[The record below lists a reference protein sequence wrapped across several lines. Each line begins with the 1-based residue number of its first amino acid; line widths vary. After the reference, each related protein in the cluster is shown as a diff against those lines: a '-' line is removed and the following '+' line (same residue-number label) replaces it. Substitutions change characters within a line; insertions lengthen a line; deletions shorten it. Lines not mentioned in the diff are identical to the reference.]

1 MVRKSNFQRQGTF
14 APQESDILTAIDAKF
29 EEMEETIMLA
39 SLVPQLHDRVHAL
52 EQMLAAEKQWS
63 PDNEP
68 KTASKLGPQWGN
80 EASSPRRIAPPDDE
94 INAGVHLEQK
104 NNAPEVKVG
113 VEHNISDL
121 TSMTIGSRR
130 PSAPRVTDI
139 SRSKVKEMDEKTLDI
154 QTSEYY
160 SFGESTW
167 DLVIFIGTGALG
179 PLGSLQ
185 TFLLAIVNVLMQVVF
200 CAIAYYNFTTPDINE
215 DSIVDTLRQGF
226 GADLPNLPRWR
237 RSSGHSFGDYSD
249 VAKESLVHRVCKE
262 DKSLASSG
270 LQVNLVENI
279 DKYLKLEAEG
289 LEGFFTGQILCIVAL
304 ICWY

>member
-1 MVRKSNFQRQGTF
+1 MCSNFANFSTQPSSFTNMVRKSNFQRQGTF

-39 SLVPQLHDRVHAL
+39 SLVPQLHERVHAL
-52 EQMLAAEKQWS
+52 EQMLAAEKHWS
-63 PDNEP
+63 PDNES

-130 PSAPRVTDI
+130 PSVPRVTDI

-185 TFLLAIVNVLMQVVF
+185 TFLLAIINVLMQVVF

-226 GADLPNLPRWR
+226 GADVPNLPR
-237 RSSGHSFGDYSD
+237 GVCFLNG
-249 VAKESLVHRVCKE
+249 KLVT
-262 DKSLASSG
+262 LP
-270 LQVNLVENI
+270 
-279 DKYLKLEAEG
+279 
-289 LEGFFTGQILCIVAL
+289 TLCFSV
-304 ICWY
+304 